1 MATQTDGAGTG
12 GPAPSGSAIRNP
24 GDEAAPG
31 APQTGET
38 TCPECGGTGR
48 TGSGDCSNCGGTGMV
63 VQIVG
68 DA

>member
-1 MATQTDGAGTG
+1 MATQTDGGETGTASPG
-12 GPAPSGSAIRNP
+12 AAVRNP

-31 APQTGET
+31 APQTGEAI
-38 TCPECGGTGR
+38 CPECHGTGR
-48 TGSGDCSNCGGTGMV
+48 AQSGACQNCGGTGQV

>member
-1 MATQTDGAGTG
+1 MTARSDSGES
-12 GPAPSGSAIRNP
+12 GPASPGTAVRNP

-38 TCPECGGTGR
+38 TCPDCHGTGRAGSGECPECGGTGR
-48 TGSGDCSNCGGTGMV
+48 V
-63 VQIVG
+63 VRIVG

>member
-1 MATQTDGAGTG
+1 MATRTDGGKA
-12 GPAPSGSAIRNP
+12 GPASPGGATRNP

-48 TGSGDCSNCGGTGMV
+48 AQNGECPNCGGTGRV